1 MSTTGMSA
9 YRGKHVIKAASNTQT
24 VIVVSSRESD
34 VYAMV
39 RGTATALGIKSMAR
53 EYGGRR
59 NGSTRGDTV
68 VVGAGSFA
76 QARCAD
82 SENPSHQ
89 LEDSSQER
97 SRDKPYRKELPILGE
112 CVFYLPLDRTRGR
125 ANKAVS
131 EVPQWSASRTEAG
144 NQRDRCTSAQRQVL
158 SASQRSSE
166 KQSQNWVCGT
176 G

>member
-1 MSTTGMSA
+1 MVRRFVAQLPVDTTTLIVDSDHAGCSRMRMSTTGMSA
-9 YRGKHVIKAASNTQT
+9 YRGTHVIKGASNTQM

-82 SENPSHQ
+82 FENPSHQ
-89 LEDSSQER
+89 LEDSLREIPRQAVPER
-97 SRDKPYRKELPILGE
+97 VTHSR
-112 CVFYLPLDRTRGR
+112 
-125 ANKAVS
+125 
-131 EVPQWSASRTEAG
+131 
-144 NQRDRCTSAQRQVL
+144 
-158 SASQRSSE
+158 
-166 KQSQNWVCGT
+166 
-176 G
+176 

>member
-1 MSTTGMSA
+1 MVGLPHTTAWEMAKRCGRYLSGKPRMVRRFVAQLPVDTTTLIVDSDHAGCSRTRMSTTGMSA

-39 RGTATALGIKSMAR
+39 LGTATALGIKRLRTWPENTVATT
-53 EYGGRR
+53 GRR

-89 LEDSSQER
+89 LEDSLREIPRQAVPER
-97 SRDKPYRKELPILGE
+97 VTHSR
-112 CVFYLPLDRTRGR
+112 
-125 ANKAVS
+125 
-131 EVPQWSASRTEAG
+131 
-144 NQRDRCTSAQRQVL
+144 
-158 SASQRSSE
+158 
-166 KQSQNWVCGT
+166 
-176 G
+176 

>member
-39 RGTATALGIKSMAR
+39 LGTATALGIKSMAR

-89 LEDSSQER
+89 LEDSLREIPRQAVPER
-97 SRDKPYRKELPILGE
+97 VTHSR
-112 CVFYLPLDRTRGR
+112 
-125 ANKAVS
+125 
-131 EVPQWSASRTEAG
+131 
-144 NQRDRCTSAQRQVL
+144 
-158 SASQRSSE
+158 
-166 KQSQNWVCGT
+166 
-176 G
+176 